1 MASRV
6 TPGPPG
12 TAAPPVLHT
21 TEEAAKILR
30 VRKSW
35 LERRAAARKIPFTM
49 LGGCYRF
56 TDGHLAEIVRMHEQG
71 PTPAAEDVPPLP
83 RPRRNGAGQATT
95 SVEPLRPRPRNGGR
109 QVA

>member
-1 MASRV
+1 
-6 TPGPPG
+6 
-12 TAAPPVLHT
+12 VLHT
-21 TEEAAKILR
+21 PEEAAKILR

-71 PTPAAEDVPPLP
+71 PNSAVEDVPPLP
-83 RPRRNGAGQATT
+83 GRRRNAGTGLAAT
-95 SVEPLRPRPRNGGR
+95 SVEPLRPRPRSGR